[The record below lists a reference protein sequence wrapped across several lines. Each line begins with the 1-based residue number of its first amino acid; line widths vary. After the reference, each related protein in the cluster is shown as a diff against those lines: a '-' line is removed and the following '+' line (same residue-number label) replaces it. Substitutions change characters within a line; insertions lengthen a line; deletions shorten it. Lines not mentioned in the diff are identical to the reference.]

1 MEGYRT
7 YAQRDYRGPIL
18 PRRFSCSLLN
28 GHTNSLHDEL
38 ASGLTLD
45 RLQQWKAFK
54 LFSCSTSYWFF
65 PLPHFHY
72 CVLARTESQ
81 TDPIT
86 NGARLALPAQR
97 KQESEIEC
105 GRLPCTGLSLA
116 PSRTFQP
123 PGSFKQH
130 DWLPGRV

>member
-18 PRRFSCSLLN
+18 PRRCFCSLLN

-45 RLQQWKAFK
+45 RLEQWKA
-54 LFSCSTSYWFF
+54 LQTSSCTPRSCFF

-72 CVLARTESQ
+72 CVLARAESQ
-81 TDPIT
+81 TDPMT
-86 NGARLALPAQR
+86 NWARLALPARR
-97 KQESEIEC
+97 KQESEREC
-105 GRLPCTGLSLA
+105 DSCRAQDC
-116 PSRTFQP
+116 
-123 PGSFKQH
+123 
-130 DWLPGRV
+130 